1 MNRTVTEWICTG
13 SRCRR
18 VPCGVNLGAIARA
31 PVPRLRRESWV
42 RYRLALDGL
51 PPPPAGIHLTPI
63 DASLMERLR
72 LHPER
77 DEPQVRSAF
86 RFWQIGFGDGFLW
99 MEKGEPLCMIWLLT
113 SRHMAARPGLGTWA
127 GIYPPL
133 DTDTGMAEGV
143 YSFRRG
149 LRRPGGA
156 ATLMAQALFHK
167 AHALGL
173 RELRTHIHE
182 ENLAAR
188 RWAARLGWQAVGRI
202 QRCFLDLRGFRAHPL
217 YLHEQGEI
225 EELPPA
231 TGPARAGSREDASAS
246 ASPPEP

>member
-1 MNRTVTEWICTG
+1 MNRPVTEWICAGT
-13 SRCRR
+13 RCRR
-18 VPCGVNLGAIARA
+18 VPAGLNLGAVAHA

-42 RYRLALDGL
+42 RYRLTLDGL
-51 PPPPAGIHLTPI
+51 PPSPAGIHLTPI
-63 DASLMERLR
+63 DASLMELLR

-77 DEPQVRSAF
+77 DEHQVRSAF

-113 SRHMAARPGLGTWA
+113 SRHMAARAGLGTWA

-133 DTDTGMAEGV
+133 DADAGMAEGI

-167 AHALGL
+167 ARGLGL

-188 RWAARLGWQAVGRI
+188 RWAARLGWQPVGRI
-202 QRCFLDLRGFRAHPL
+202 HRCFLDLRGLRASPV
-217 YLHEQGEI
+217 YLHEREEVG
-225 EELPPA
+225 ELPPVGGA
-231 TGPARAGSREDASAS
+231 ARAGSREDASES
-246 ASPPEP
+246 ASPPAP